1 MLPYDFPVS
10 RNTLIKVDLRAGIAP
25 MSPGVQIPFRPFFGS
40 MGIAPASGRQN
51 SAPPGA
57 HAGNLDNKELV
68 AGSTLYIPVQ
78 YAGALFSVGDG
89 HLTQGDGEVDL
100 CGLESP
106 LTGVFRLTVRTDMKL
121 LWPRAETPTHV
132 IAMGFHETL
141 DEAARRATRE
151 MVEYLVTVRHMTPQD
166 AYSLC
171 SMAVDLHVTQV
182 VDGVKGVH
190 AMVPKALFK

>member
-1 MLPYDFPVS
+1 
-10 RNTLIKVDLRAGIAP
+10 
-25 MSPGVQIPFRPFFGS
+25 
-40 MGIAPASGRQN
+40 
-51 SAPPGA
+51 
-57 HAGNLDNKELV
+57 
-68 AGSTLYIPVQ
+68 
-78 YAGALFSVGDG
+78 
-89 HLTQGDGEVDL
+89 
-100 CGLESP
+100 
-106 LTGVFRLTVRTDMKL
+106 
-121 LWPRAETPTHV
+121 V

-151 MVEYLVTVRHMTPQD
+151 MVEYLVTVKGLTPQD